1 MLDFNEL
8 RNGLPAIT
16 PAFGA
21 ALAEACAVCLTS
33 QGHEPG
39 VELQV
44 EGNFTGTFQLFWPQ
58 VTDQM
63 QRCWNDE
70 EYTTEQAAYGVAL
83 LLIKRLTDFTVVERS
98 RRGTG
103 FDYWLGNPLQLA
115 ELPFQRTVRLEGS
128 GIRSGDRRQIS
139 SRVRLKLEQVKPT
152 DDIAPAYTI
161 EPI

>member
-44 EGNFTGTFQLFWPQ
+44 EGDFTGTFQLFWQQ

-63 QRCWNDE
+63 QRWWNYE

-103 FDYWLGNPLQLA
+103 FDY
-115 ELPFQRTVRLEGS
+115 
-128 GIRSGDRRQIS
+128 
-139 SRVRLKLEQVKPT
+139 
-152 DDIAPAYTI
+152 
-161 EPI
+161 